1 MRTEQS
7 ETLRLHIEELTDRFV
22 LHRSKRVVLHSSA
35 RALGFV
41 MSLRELRRFCG
52 VVFILLS
59 GNAFG
64 QQAVTFAHYNVE
76 NYLEMNRREGG
87 RAVFEPK
94 PEHEKNT
101 VIRIIKEIQPDILGV
116 AEMGPPDQFAE
127 FRKRLSEAGLEY
139 PFAEYVNG
147 PDPDRHLALV
157 SRFEI
162 VERHSEKDPFFDL
175 NGERE
180 PVERGFLDVTIEV
193 NPSYRLRLVG
203 AHLKSKLA
211 VPSGEALLRRNEARL
226 LRQHID
232 RVLSK
237 DPQVNLLVYGDLN
250 DTKDQPAIQEILGP
264 RQSPNRL
271 SDILL
276 SDAQGDHW
284 TYYRQLSDTYDR
296 IDYILTDAALWPQI
310 DQSRSYLYR
319 SSDWY
324 SASDHRPVVAVIRV
338 KTQ

>member
-1 MRTEQS
+1 MFTRKA
-7 ETLRLHIEELTDRFV
+7 LILV
-22 LHRSKRVVLHSSA
+22 LL
-35 RALGFV
+35 
-41 MSLRELRRFCG
+41 
-52 VVFILLS
+52 LLS
-59 GNAFG
+59 EGAFG
-64 QQAVTFAHYNVE
+64 QQAVKFVHYNVE
-76 NYLEMNRREGG
+76 NYLEMNRRQGG
-87 RAVFEPK
+87 RAEFGPK
-94 PEHEKNT
+94 PESEKNT
-101 VIRIIKEIQPDILGV
+101 LVRIIKEIHPDILGV
-116 AEMGPPDQFAE
+116 AEMGPPDQFEE
-127 FRKRLSEAGLEY
+127 FQKRLKDAGLEF
-139 PFAEYVNG
+139 PFSEYVNAA
-147 PDPDRHLALV
+147 DPNRHLALL

-162 VERHSEKDPFFDL
+162 VERHSEKTLFFDL
-175 NGERE
+175 NGQRE
-180 PVERGFLDVTIEV
+180 AVERGFLDVTIEV

-232 RVLSK
+232 AVLSK
-237 DPQVNLLVYGDLN
+237 DPNANLLVYGDLN

-276 SDAQGDHW
+276 ADAQGDHW

-296 IDYILTDAALWPQI
+296 IDYILTNQALLPQI
-310 DQSRSYLYR
+310 DQSQSSVYR

-324 SASDHRPVVAVIRV
+324 SASDHRPVVTVIRV